1 MRSRSTAASPLKPPR
16 GSVLSLLVVIS
27 VVITGLILA
36 TAWSAS
42 IQANMASR
50 LPKFDAAYY
59 AAEAGAQ
66 HAAWKFRKDNQWRAP
81 ALSPLQG
88 SLLVDGTTW
97 NYTVTCT
104 DSIGDAT
111 LAWKFDEN
119 AGASTADSSG
129 HGNLGT
135 FHGGVSWD
143 PSGRSGN
150 AVALNGIDG
159 YIDCGNGPTTN
170 LTSDFTFSAWVKMN
184 SGAYDQKIGGNQDG
198 VAGGY
203 KLCIYN
209 SKVELEVRD
218 PSNVARL
225 DRDVPG
231 GKILVMGSWYH
242 VAGVYNRAAH
252 TIKTYVN
259 GKFDRQL
266 TGLPDNAL
274 GSTSGN
280 FVMGREPWKSAYYF
294 NGSLDDIRV
303 FNRALSDLEINSLY
317 DTTVDI
323 AATAS
328 NGAVANCVAYSVAI
342 PTPLPPTVPAI
353 TAVNDFIPQD
363 LTINGDLA
371 IRGAVKPIAP
381 KSTINGN
388 LTFGDKLTGIG
399 NITITGSSTKVATP
413 TNIPMPS
420 LDLNALHNQ
429 ATSYGQVVTGNS
441 TGQTFSF
448 NSLGG
453 NKVIWIKGDLINPTI
468 TIGGTYASGGTFVV
482 DGKVSFTSGNQSAG
496 ADGYPVYFVSSNDFL
511 QSGTSLTLFG
521 GIYSLSNLTF
531 NSLTL
536 TGPAVVAKNITN
548 NDTAPSTFNANQIPW
563 FDNRVLPQ
571 PTATLPMYS
580 TNHHGIGP

>member
-1 MRSRSTAASPLKPPR
+1 MRPHPAASPPRPRR
-16 GSVLSLLVVIS
+16 GSILSLLVIIS
-27 VVITGLILA
+27 VVITGLILT
-36 TAWSAS
+36 TAWSVS
-42 IQANMASR
+42 VQANMAGR
-50 LPKFDAAYY
+50 LPKLDAAYY

-66 HAAWKFRKDNQWRAP
+66 HAAWKFKKDNQWRAP
-81 ALSPLQG
+81 AAAPFTG
-88 SLLVDGTTW
+88 SLRIDNTTW
-97 NYTVTCT
+97 TFSAICT
-104 DSIGDAT
+104 DNIGDAS

-129 HGNLGT
+129 HNNLGT
-135 FHGGVSWD
+135 FHGGVTWD

-170 LTSDFTFSAWVKMN
+170 LTSDITFSAWVKMN

-198 VAGGY
+198 NAGGY

-209 SKVELEVRD
+209 SKVEFEVRD

-242 VAGVYNRAAH
+242 VVGVYDKSAH

-274 GSTSGN
+274 GSTTGN
-280 FVMGREPWKSAYYF
+280 FVMGREPWRDLYYF
-294 NGSLDDIRV
+294 NGSIDDIRV
-303 FNRALSDLEINSLY
+303 FDRVLSDKEINALY

-323 AATAS
+323 ACTATD
-328 NGAVANCVAYSVAI
+328 GAVANSVAYSVSM
-342 PTPLPPTVPAI
+342 PPPPPPSVPAL
-353 TAVNDFIPQD
+353 TTVDDFITKD
-363 LTINGDLA
+363 LTVTGDLSS
-371 IRGAVKPIAP
+371 RGEIKATSPDSKV
-381 KSTINGN
+381 
-388 LTFGDKLTGIG
+388 IG
-399 NITITGSSTKVATP
+399 NANYSKISGGGHLTVTGASTKIATP
-413 TNIPMPS
+413 TIIPMPS
-420 LDLNALHNQ
+420 LDLSYLHNQ
-429 ATSYGQVVTGNS
+429 ATSYGQVVNGNS
-441 TGQTFSF
+441 TNQTFSF

-453 NKVIWIKGDLINPTI
+453 NKVIWIKGDLTNPTI

-482 DGKVSFTSGNQSAG
+482 DGKVSFTSGAQTAG
-496 ADGYPVYFVSSNDFL
+496 ADGYPVYFVSSNDFI

-536 TGPAVVAKNITN
+536 TGPAVVSKTITN
-548 NDTAPSTFNANQIPW
+548 NDTAPSSFTANQIPW
-563 FDNRVLPQ
+563 FDNRILPQ
-571 PTATLPMYS
+571 STATLPMYT